1 MEISASLVK
10 DLRDRTGAG
19 MMDCK
24 KALGESN
31 GDLERAATILRERGI
46 AKASSKEGRATA
58 EGVIA
63 TYINQG
69 DKLAVMVEVNC
80 ETDFVART
88 DQFKAF
94 ARDVAVHL
102 IGQGQS
108 YVKENDAALDNL
120 VKSAIAQFGEN
131 TQVKRFIRYQFTG
144 GVASYTH
151 PGDKLAVMVEVDCAN
166 QSIVAKDE
174 FKTFARDI
182 AMHVAATNPVCVKR
196 DELDTS
202 LLTKER
208 EIYRQQALNDGKP
221 AQIVDKIV
229 DGRVEKYYGE
239 VVLMEQP
246 YVKDNDK
253 TITDLVKSAIAQF
266 GESVQIKRFIRY
278 RLGE

>member
-1 MEISASLVK
+1 MEISALLVK

-31 GDLERAATILRERGI
+31 GDIERAATILRERGI

-63 TYINQG
+63 TSVNPG

-108 YVKENDAALDNL
+108 YVKENDAALENL

-131 TQVKRFIRYQFTG
+131 VQIKRFIRYQFAG
-144 GVASYTH
+144 GVAIYTH
-151 PGDKLAVMVEVDCAN
+151 PGDKLAVMVEVDCGSESLAL
-166 QSIVAKDE
+166 KDE
-174 FKTFARDI
+174 FKSFARDV
-182 AMHVAATNPVCVKR
+182 AMHVAATNPLCVKR
-196 DELDTS
+196 EEVDSSTLI
-202 LLTKER
+202 KER
-208 EIYRQQALNDGKP
+208 DIYRQQALNDGKP

-229 DGRVEKYYGE
+229 DGRIEKYYGE

-253 TITDLVKSAIAQF
+253 TVTDLVKEAIAQF
-266 GESVQIKRFIRY
+266 GEHMQIKRFVRY

>member
-19 MMDCK
+19 MMECK
-24 KALGESN
+24 KALTESS

-58 EGVIA
+58 EGVVA
-63 TYINQG
+63 TYVHPG
-69 DKLAVMVEVNC
+69 DKLAVLVEINC

-94 ARDVAVHL
+94 ARDVA
-102 IGQGQS
+102 
-108 YVKENDAALDNL
+108 
-120 VKSAIAQFGEN
+120 
-131 TQVKRFIRYQFTG
+131 
-144 GVASYTH
+144 
-151 PGDKLAVMVEVDCAN
+151 
-166 QSIVAKDE
+166 
-174 FKTFARDI
+174 
-182 AMHVAATNPVCVKR
+182 MHVAATNPLCIKR
-196 DELDTS
+196 EEVDS
-202 LLTKER
+202 SILTKER

-246 YVKDNDK
+246 FVKDNDK
-253 TITDLVKSAIAQF
+253 TITDLLKGAIAQF
-266 GESVQIKRFIRY
+266 GENVQIKRFVRY